1 MTVKLQSSGFTLVEL
16 IVATTLTV
24 LVGGSTVAI
33 LRSTSAACRR
43 ADSQLE
49 LQQQA
54 RSAVL
59 TVATALRNAHRVP
72 DNQIVLEGLDDWL
85 DDNHEIPSDSIRF
98 VTVSRRTVRFGQP
111 ESDVKECEFRLS
123 PPSDRALPAL
133 MCRTDPTRNDAP
145 DGGGVVELVAENV
158 LGFNLVYHD
167 GTGWR
172 SDWPSTLQSWPLAV
186 RIQLA
191 VVGKTDPSKVWTTS
205 RVVNFP
211 YRAAQEEESQTQ

>member
-24 LVGGSTVAI
+24 LVGGSTAAI

-54 RSAVL
+54 RSALL
-59 TVATALRNAHRVP
+59 TVATALRNAHRMP
-72 DNQIVLEGLDDWL
+72 DRDIALEGLDDWL
-85 DDNHEIPSDSIRF
+85 DDNHEIPADTIRF
-98 VTVSRRTVRFGQP
+98 VTVSRRTVRTGQP
-111 ESDVKECEFRLS
+111 ESDVKECEFRLT
-123 PPSDRALPAL
+123 PPTDQALPAL
-133 MCRTDPTRNDAP
+133 MCRTDPTLNPAP

-158 LGFNLVYHD
+158 LGFNLLYHD
-167 GTGWR
+167 GLGWR
-172 SDWPSTLQSWPLAV
+172 SDWPSSSEDWPLAI
-186 RIQLA
+186 RIQVA
-191 VVGKTDPSKVWTTS
+191 VVRKTNPSKVWTTS

-211 YRAAQEEESQTQ
+211 YRAKQEDSDTE